1 MLSILGE
8 KRMASWYIY
17 SSRGP
22 VSVTC
27 SSARAPANL
36 ISLGLHTKTQPP
48 VSVALP
54 LSSDCHHT
62 AVSSPK
68 AENCP
73 AHTWLFTCGSVMSLD
88 SLWYIWEGEAA
99 GEWTGQ
105 GSGRRG
111 WLGGWEECTEPAVLP
126 MGNWTCGGDVRTVT
140 WAPQESGSESGTVK
154 KLVTETLSLTCE
166 NHWQEAWKAKKWGEM
181 AEAGIVVLSR

>member
-111 WLGGWEECTEPAVLP
+111 WLGGVHWASSVAYGELDVWRRCEDCHLGTSRVWIREWDCEEACDRNIISDLWE
-126 MGNWTCGGDVRTVT
+126 
-140 WAPQESGSESGTVK
+140 
-154 KLVTETLSLTCE
+154 SLTRGM
-166 NHWQEAWKAKKWGEM
+166 KSKKMGGNGW
-181 AEAGIVVLSR
+181 SRNCGTK